1 METLTIN
8 QALLRSLLVLADVIE
23 ARDGCTGG
31 HTWRVSQYA
40 RRLAERAGLDHD
52 YVLITYLG
60 ALVHDIGKIG
70 IADQVLNKPGA
81 LNAEEQALMRKH
93 PLIGHALVRD
103 HPLAPVVGHV
113 VLQHHERFDGAGYPH
128 GAAGQEIAL
137 SARIVSLAD
146 VFDALT
152 SPRPYR
158 RGMPPEQA
166 LALIEQGAGSQFDLE
181 LARLFVEQGR
191 AGAFEH
197 ILGHC
202 AEQRMMLSC
211 SGCGPVIVQPHDLA
225 PEHALV
231 CPVCK
236 GRFVVLNGSTLQIA
250 WDQTYDHAYT
260 PAPNE
265 VAIGQVLA
273 AVPGVLRLAA

>member
-40 RRLAERAGLDHD
+40 RRLAERAGLERDH
-52 YVLITYLG
+52 VLITYLG
-60 ALVHDIGKIG
+60 ALVHDIGKVG
-70 IADQVLNKPGA
+70 ISDQVLNKPGA
-81 LNAEEQALMRKH
+81 LSAEEQELMRKH
-93 PLIGHALVRD
+93 PLVGHALVRD
-103 HPLAPVVGHV
+103 HPLGPLVGAV

-128 GAAGQEIAL
+128 GAAGQAIAL

-166 LALIEQGAGSQFDLE
+166 LALIAQGAGSQFDPD
-181 LARLFVEQGR
+181 LARLFVELGR
-191 AGAFEH
+191 AEAFGH

-202 AEQRMMLSC
+202 AEQRMMVSC
-211 SGCGPVIVQPHDLA
+211 SGCGPVIVPPHDPA
-225 PEHALV
+225 PDQALV

-236 GRFVVLNGSTLQIA
+236 GRFVVMRGSTLQLV
-250 WDQTYDHAYT
+250 WDKTYDHAYT

-265 VAIGQVLA
+265 AAIDEVLA
-273 AVPGVLRLAA
+273 ALPGALRLAA